1 MTRTCLTQSVCCQVL
16 ELCMLL
22 SDGELMT
29 LRRHDDDADVFDAAC
44 LSLGAL
50 GVIVS
55 LKLQC
60 EPAFNL
66 QQVQYSVPLKDVR
79 TSVIDCIYTYKL
91 RQGDN
96 VLPGVCSLVC
106 MLAASS
112 KNCW

>member
-1 MTRTCLTQSVCCQVL
+1 MKSVCLQVL
-16 ELCMLL
+16 ELCLLL

-29 LRRHDDDADVFDAAC
+29 LTRHGDDADVFNAAC

-79 TSVIDCIYTYKL
+79 TWEVACVYTCNL
-91 RQGDN
+91 RHGDN
-96 VLPGVCSLVC
+96 VLPGVCFVIIIII
-106 MLAASS
+106 S
-112 KNCW
+112 KSERHDNIIV

>member
-1 MTRTCLTQSVCCQVL
+1 M
-16 ELCMLL
+16 L

-29 LRRHDDDADVFDAAC
+29 ATCQDVDKVMFHAAQ

-66 QQVQYSVPLKDVR
+66 EQVQYSVPLKDVR
-79 TSVIDCIYTYKL
+79 D
-91 RQGDN
+91 
-96 VLPGVCSLVC
+96 VLYVTRRFISKGVSTLLQLDSIR
-106 MLAASS
+106 LATGV
-112 KNCW
+112 